1 MKRIALETE
10 RLRLYVA
17 LQAEMEQLIERQTD
31 EELKKALSSFP
42 TRRAR
47 VGISYRHRYK
57 SANERNYRCNT
68 YPTEYS

>member
-31 EELKKALSSFP
+31 EELKKA
-42 TRRAR
+42 
-47 VGISYRHRYK
+47 
-57 SANERNYRCNT
+57 
-68 YPTEYS
+68 